1 MPGKNLGSKDIT
13 ICQNVSN
20 FDVRLIGDLNSFL
33 KKRHTRLIRFQP
45 EKWVYSIWR
54 GGAFIDFFNL

>member
-1 MPGKNLGSKDIT
+1 MPGKNLGGKDIT

-33 KKRHTRLIRFQP
+33 NKKTRPPDPFPARKMSL
-45 EKWVYSIWR
+45 
-54 GGAFIDFFNL
+54 

>member
-1 MPGKNLGSKDIT
+1 MPGKNLGGKDIT

-45 EKWVYSIWR
+45 EK
-54 GGAFIDFFNL
+54 

>member
-1 MPGKNLGSKDIT
+1 MPGKNLGGKDTT

-33 KKRHTRLIRFQP
+33 NKKTRPPDAFRVKKMSLQ
-45 EKWVYSIWR
+45 YSRRR
-54 GGAFIDFFNL
+54 GFY